1 MYPSR
6 LLKYLRHNTPVSG
19 PKYRHFLTTRTLLD
33 KLDLYAFEFLYYAL
47 PPDLSLEDRWHHAPR
62 YPHNTFDSGLN
73 FRYKVSLFSTTLRS
87 TGNS

>member
-33 KLDLYAFEFLYYAL
+33 KLDLYAFEFLYYA
-47 PPDLSLEDRWHHAPR
+47 PR
-62 YPHNTFDSGLN
+62 EVTCVDVDPS
-73 FRYKVSLFSTTLRS
+73 RSITTSVRTS
-87 TGNS
+87 A